1 MSPYISEIYLLQTFF
16 GTEISFINLMLSE
29 GKKNRVLEETENVLI
44 DENMPDIFWGG
55 KSWYEQRTN
64 FH

>member
-1 MSPYISEIYLLQTFF
+1 MTPYISEIYLLQTFF

-29 GKKNRVLEETENVLI
+29 EKIRILEETENVLI
-44 DENMPDIFWGG
+44 NENMADIFWGG
-55 KSWYEQRTN
+55 KSRYVQRTN